1 MKAWRWVRRGR
12 RGRGWRGYVSSP
24 QSLEELE
31 HAVKPPVV
39 IWVLV
44 RDDHIG
50 YVYAIWGR
58 RESVIVSIYEGPF
71 EDGDILGRPV
81 SCVEK
86 DIRRFSPEEI
96 RVCSCAR
103 DPSSIFHSI

>member
-1 MKAWRWVRRGR
+1 M
-12 RGRGWRGYVSSP
+12 SSP

-39 IWVLV
+39 IRVLV

-58 RESVIVSIYEGPF
+58 GESVVVSIYEGPF
-71 EDGDILGRPV
+71 EDGDILGRSV

-86 DIRRFSPEEI
+86 DIRRLSPEEI

-103 DPSSIFHSI
+103 DALCIMHSI